1 MSTNK
6 TLVIFKREFYSYFTT
21 PLALVF
27 TIIFLVLTGIFTF
40 QIGSFYEAGQADLRG
55 FFGWLPWLYLILVPA
70 ISMGLWSE
78 ERKSGTIELLMTLPV
93 TNWNIVI
100 GKFLAAWLFLFISL
114 ALTFPL
120 WITVNYLGDPDNG
133 VIIASYIAS
142 TLLAGAFLA
151 IGSCLS
157 AVTKNQVV
165 AFIAS
170 LVIGFFFILSGS
182 QYILGL
188 FEGWMPQALIDAIA
202 ALSFITY
209 FEAFTKGV
217 LEFRNLLFFAGSIA
231 VWLVATAIIIDL
243 KKAD

>member
-1 MSTNK
+1 MSSNK
-6 TLVIFKREFYSYFTT
+6 TVVIFKREFLSYFAT

-27 TIIFLVLTGIFTF
+27 TVIFLLLSGIFTF
-40 QIGSFYEAGQADLRG
+40 QIGDFYGKGQADLRV
-55 FFGWLPWLYLILVPA
+55 FFSWLPWLYLILVPA

-93 TNWNIVI
+93 SNWNIVI
-100 GKFLAAWLFLFISL
+100 GKFLAAWLFLVISL

-120 WITVNYLGDPDNG
+120 WFTVNYLGDPDNG
-133 VIIASYIAS
+133 VIFTSYIAS
-142 TLLAGAFLA
+142 ALLAGAFLA

-165 AFIAS
+165 AFISS
-170 LVIGFFFILSGS
+170 LVIGFFFILSGYN
-182 QYILGL
+182 YILEL
-188 FEGWMPQALIDAIA
+188 FEGWMPQAFIDAIA

-209 FEAFTKGV
+209 FESFTKGV
-217 LEFRNLLFFAGSIA
+217 IEFRNILFFVGSIT
-231 VWLVATAIIIDL
+231 VWLMATAIIIDL